1 MSKKLKL
8 GLVGLG
14 NMGSEHV
21 KNLVTMDT
29 VELVGVCD
37 IIPER
42 ADLYAKQANTTAY
55 YDCTDMMNRS
65 GLEAIQIAVPHY
77 DHTTISVEA
86 FRRGLHVLC
95 EKPLAVHIN
104 DALKSIRAYE
114 AAKAQNPDLVFGIMF
129 QERTLPHYKKIK
141 EILTSGALGKLTRVT
156 WIDTTRFRTQF
167 YYNSGGWRATWAGEG
182 GGILTNQCP
191 HTLDMYQWLFGVPQT
206 ISAHVAIGKYHDI
219 EVEDEV
225 SACMIHA
232 NGMIGNLIVTTA
244 EAPGTNRL
252 EIAGEY
258 GKLVYENDTLTFWK
272 NEMSM
277 LELIRTSQKSFDSIV
292 SHPEVVTYDKD
303 APSGHK
309 IVIEQFVKRVL
320 GEDCPLI
327 ADGCEGLNSV
337 EIANGIMMSHFN
349 QRPIEIAT
357 CGDAFEAKLHE
368 LIQSSRFVKHVNE
381 NQGIAE
387 DMGSSFAR

>member
-14 NMGSEHV
+14 NMGSSHV
-21 KNLVTMDT
+21 NTLMKMEN

-37 IIPER
+37 IVHEK
-42 ADLYAKQANTTAY
+42 ADKFAKIANTTAY
-55 YDCTDMMNRS
+55 YDVNDMMDRS

-104 DALKSIRAYE
+104 DALKSNNAYE
-114 AAKAQNPDLVFGIMF
+114 EAVKKDPSLVFGIMF
-129 QERTLPHYKKIK
+129 QERTYHHYRKIK
-141 EILTSGALGKLTRVT
+141 EIMQSGELGRLTRVT
-156 WIDTTRFRTQF
+156 WIDTTRFRTQT

-191 HTLDMYQWLFGVPQT
+191 HTLDMYQWLFGVPKT
-206 ISAHVAIGKYHDI
+206 ISAYAAIGKYHDI

-225 SACMIHA
+225 NATMIHE
-232 NGMIGNLIVTTA
+232 NGMVGSLIVTTA

-252 EIAGEY
+252 EIAGEN
-258 GKLVYENDTLTFWK
+258 GKIVYEGGKITMWK

-277 LELIRTSQKSFDSIV
+277 LKLIEVSQKSFDSIKSTSFNV
-292 SHPEVVTYDKD
+292 DFACSDPVEHGVVLDK
-303 APSGHK
+303 
-309 IVIEQFVKRVL
+309 FVRRCL
-320 GEDCPLI
+320 GEDIALI
-327 ADGCEGLNSV
+327 ADGREGLNSV
-337 EIANGIMMSHFN
+337 EIANGIMMSAFEG
-349 QRPIEIAT
+349 RPIEIAT
-357 CGDAFEAKLHE
+357 CGDAFEAKLKE
-368 LIQSSRFVKHVNE
+368 LIKTSKFVKTVNE
-381 NQGIAE
+381 NVVTNME
-387 DMGSSFAR
+387 DSFAH

>member
-1 MSKKLKL
+1 MPPKLKL

-14 NMGSEHV
+14 NMGSAHV
-21 KNLVTMDT
+21 NTLMNMDN

-37 IIPER
+37 LIHER
-42 ADLYAKQANTTAY
+42 ADFYAQKANTTAY
-55 YDCTDMMNRS
+55 YDVNDMMDRS

-104 DALKSIRAYE
+104 DAINSNNAYE
-114 AAKAQNPDLVFGIMF
+114 EALKKNPSLVFGIMF

-141 EILTSGALGKLTRVT
+141 ELLTTGILGRLTRVT
-156 WIDTTRFRTQF
+156 WIDTTRFRTQL

-191 HTLDMYQWLFGVPQT
+191 HTLDMYQWLFGVPTT
-206 ISAHVAIGKYHDI
+206 ISAYAAIGKYHDI

-225 SACMIHA
+225 SATLIHK

-252 EIAGEY
+252 EIAGEN
-258 GKLVYENDTLTFWK
+258 GKLVYENNKLTLWK

-277 LELIRTSQKSFDSIV
+277 LKLIEVSEKLFDHINF
-292 SHPEVVTYDKD
+292 EVEDVPFASDE
-303 APSGHK
+303 PREHK
-309 IVIEQFVKRVL
+309 VVLDRFVRRAL
-320 GEDCPLI
+320 GEDCALI
-327 ADGCEGLNSV
+327 ADGREGLNSV
-337 EIANGIMMSHFN
+337 EIANGIMMSHFK
-349 QRPIEIAT
+349 QCPVEIAT
-357 CGDAFEAKLHE
+357 CGDEFEAKLKT
-368 LIQSSRFVKHVNE
+368 LIASSKFVKTVNTQVAA
-381 NQGIAE
+381 NME
-387 DMGSSFAR
+387 DSFSK

>member
-1 MSKKLKL
+1 MGKKLKL

-14 NMGSEHV
+14 NMGSVHV
-21 KNLVTMDT
+21 KNLMQMEN

-37 IIPER
+37 IVHEK
-42 ADLYAKQANTTAY
+42 ADRFAKEAHTTAY
-55 YDCTDMMNRS
+55 YDSTDMMERA

-86 FRRGLHVLC
+86 FHRGLHVLC

-114 AAKAQNPDLVFGIMF
+114 DALKKNPSLVFGIMF
-129 QERTLPHYKKIK
+129 QERTLPHYRKIK
-141 EILTSGALGKLTRVT
+141 EILDSGLLGRLTRVT
-156 WIDTTRFRTQF
+156 WIDTTRFRSQF

-191 HTLDMYQWLFGVPQT
+191 HTLDMYQWLFGVPKT
-206 ISAHVAIGKYHDI
+206 ISAYAAIGKYHDI

-225 SACMIHA
+225 SACLIHE

-244 EAPGTNRL
+244 ESPGTNRL
-252 EIAGEY
+252 EIAGEN
-258 GKLVYENDTLTFWK
+258 GKLVYEDNRLTLWK

-277 LELIRTSQKSFDSIV
+277 LKLIEVSDQLFDHIRT
-292 SHPEVVTYDKD
+292 HEEEVPYASD

-309 IVIEQFVKRVL
+309 VVIDRFVRRAL

-327 ADGCEGLNSV
+327 ADGREGLNSV
-337 EIANGIMMSHFN
+337 EIANGIMMSHFD
-349 QRPIEIAT
+349 QHPVEIAA
-357 CGDAFEAKLHE
+357 CGDEFERKLKE
-368 LIQSSRFVKHVNE
+368 LIASSRYVKTVRETAADNM
-381 NQGIAE
+381 E
-387 DMGSSFAR
+387 DSFSK

>member
-14 NMGSEHV
+14 NMGSSHV
-21 KNLVTMDT
+21 STLMQMDN

-37 IIPER
+37 LIHEK
-42 ADLYAKQANTTAY
+42 ADYFAEKAHTRAY
-55 YDCTDMMNRS
+55 YDCMDMMENS

-104 DALKSIRAYE
+104 DALKSNRAYE
-114 AAKAQNPDLVFGIMF
+114 EALKKNPNLVFGIMF

-141 EILTSGALGKLTRVT
+141 QIMESGILGKLTRVT
-156 WIDTTRFRTQF
+156 WIDTTRFRTQV

-191 HTLDMYQWLFGVPQT
+191 HTLDMYQWLFGVPKT
-206 ISAHVAIGKYHDI
+206 ISAYAAIGKYHDI

-225 SACMIHA
+225 SACLIHE

-252 EIAGEY
+252 EIAGET
-258 GKLVYENDTLTFWK
+258 GKLVYENDQLTLWK
-272 NEMSM
+272 NEISM
-277 LELIRTSQKSFDSIV
+277 LKLIEVSEKSFDTIRSV
-292 SHPEVVTYDKD
+292 SEDVPYASDE
-303 APSGHK
+303 PSGHK
-309 IVIEQFVKRVL
+309 VVLEQFVKRAL

-327 ADGCEGLNSV
+327 ADGREGLNSV
-337 EIANGIMMSHFN
+337 EIANGIMMSHFK
-349 QRPIEIAT
+349 QCPVEIAT
-357 CGDAFEAKLHE
+357 CGDEFERKLKS
-368 LIQSSRFVKHVNE
+368 LIASSKFVKHVNE
-381 NQGIAE
+381 QVNVNME
-387 DMGSSFAR
+387 DSFSR